1 MRDTNPYPIE
11 ILDCTL
17 RDGGRLI
24 DCAFRDSQISGIVR
38 RLNSARIDIIELGF
52 LREKV
57 TWSGNSTFFRRI
69 EQTESLLPEGATQ
82 KYTFFIDYGYYR
94 MKDLP
99 MASEKI
105 DCGIRYGF
113 TKKDFLENHEA
124 LKEEMLEI
132 KKKGYPLYFQ
142 CVNTV
147 GYSVSELLG
156 LIALANEIQPV
167 SFGIVD
173 TYGSMYQDDLDR
185 IFSLVDSELNRH
197 IAIDFHGHNNMQMAF
212 ALAQRCVKL
221 CQGRRRL
228 ILDATLEGMGKCAG
242 NLCTELVAHYLNQ
255 KWGKN
260 YEFDQLLDAADEFVG
275 VFKQEYPWGYSLPAF
290 MAGIYQAHPNNVI
303 YLTNK
308 FRLSSKDIRKIL
320 SLIEEPKRQRYD
332 YDNIQKI
339 YKNYFSMPYDD
350 SESLEWLRRQILG
363 RPVLIIAAGNTVIT
377 HKKNIDEYIRRENP
391 VTISVNFI
399 FSTKGY
405 AFFGNDRRYQKLLEV
420 PEGTDILLTSNVE
433 MRTGREF
440 VFNYTRCIAESGRYF
455 DNSALML
462 LNLLSCAGAEEI
474 GIAGMDGFSMETANY
489 FNDSD
494 IEPRCGEQFEVVN
507 QELEEHV
514 RRFARNNSGG
524 IHIRFITPSRFEEAM

>member
-24 DCAFRDSQISGIVR
+24 DCAFRDSQISSIVR

-57 TWSGNSTFFRRI
+57 TWSGNSTFFHRI
-69 EQTESLLPEGATQ
+69 EQAESLLPKSARQ
-82 KYTFFIDYGYYR
+82 KYTLFIDYGYYR
-94 MKDLP
+94 IEELP
-99 MASEKI
+99 VASEKI

-113 TKKDFLENHEA
+113 TKKDFLESREA

-197 IAIDFHGHNNMQMAF
+197 IAIDFHGHNNMQLAF

-221 CQGRRRL
+221 CQGRRKL

-242 NLCTELVAHYLNQ
+242 NLGTELIVHYLNQ
-255 KWGKN
+255 KHGRN
-260 YEFDQLLDAADEFVG
+260 YEFDQLLDAADEVVG
-275 VFKQEYPWGYSLPAF
+275 GFKQDHPWGYSLPAF

-332 YDNIQKI
+332 YDNIQRI

-350 SESLEWLRRQILG
+350 SKSLEWLSKQILG
-363 RPVLIIAAGNTVIT
+363 QPVLMIAAGNTVIT
-377 HKKNIDEYIRRENP
+377 HRKNIDEYIQRENP
-391 VTISVNFI
+391 IVISVNFI
-399 FSTKGY
+399 FSKEGY
-405 AFFGNDRRYQKLLEV
+405 AFFGNDRRYQKLPEV
-420 PEGTDILLTSNVE
+420 PEGADILLTSNVE
-433 MRTGREF
+433 KRTGREF
-440 VFNYTRCIAESGRYF
+440 IFNYTRCIAESGNYF

-462 LNLLSCAGAEEI
+462 LNLLSYAGAREI
-474 GIAGMDGFSMETANY
+474 RIAGMDGFSVEAANY
-489 FNDSD
+489 FDDSD
-494 IEPRCGEQFEVVN
+494 MEPRCGEQFESVN
-507 QELEEHV
+507 RELEGHL
-514 RRFARNNSGG
+514 RRFARNSCGR
-524 IHIRFITPSRFEEAM
+524 IDIRFITPSRFEEEI